1 MIYKKDGYAKQSTIL
16 FNRRWNSH
24 WEYDV
29 LEYFTHKTQE
39 EKIPDFIK
47 IIGPYS
53 FNYSSINQLKIS
65 SNITTIGVYAF
76 YASRIQTIE
85 ISDDSNLETIKNK
98 TFFESSIES
107 FSIPKCLV
115 NLEEGWCS
123 ETEHLIHVHPD
134 NPRYIMYGNKIVIG
148 KSSIE
153 SDLYD
158 SIIFSS
164 RDIQKVT
171 IPNFIKIIESHAF
184 AFCDKL
190 QTIEIEQNSELQ
202 MIKENA
208 FANTS
213 IDKFFVPKQLKES
226 FFKYIYWNGNIK
238 TTFFRWHLNKN

>member
-1 MIYKKDGYAKQSTIL
+1 
-16 FNRRWNSH
+16 
-24 WEYDV
+24 
-29 LEYFTHKTQE
+29 
-39 EKIPDFIK
+39 
-47 IIGPYS
+47 
-53 FNYSSINQLKIS
+53 
-65 SNITTIGVYAF
+65 
-76 YASRIQTIE
+76 
-85 ISDDSNLETIKNK
+85 
-98 TFFESSIES
+98 
-107 FSIPKCLV
+107 
-115 NLEEGWCS
+115 
-123 ETEHLIHVHPD
+123 
-134 NPRYIMYGNKIVIG
+134 MYGNKIVIG

-226 FFKYIYWNGNIK
+226 FFKYIY
-238 TTFFRWHLNKN
+238 